1 MPTTPPFVPDFHDR
15 IGDGRFALGS
25 WLTFTDA
32 AVAEVM
38 AGTGFDFFIVDG
50 EHAAVGS
57 AELLSVLI
65 ATRAS
70 GVPLLARVGA
80 NEPIRIM
87 NALDLGASGVVI
99 PQIRTADDVKRGV
112 DWCRYPPDGLRGI
125 APRRASEYGRHT
137 VEYVAAAN
145 ALVTCCIQVETTD
158 ALRDLEQLL
167 AVPGVDCVL
176 IGPND
181 LAASLGHRGDL
192 GHPEV
197 EAAIMRTLEVG
208 RQAGVP
214 IGVWT
219 GSPAQARTRRDQ
231 GFAFGTLGTDYG
243 FMATAAEA
251 AVAGVRGAD

>member
-1 MPTTPPFVPDFHDR
+1 MLASPPFVPDFHDR
-15 IGDGRFALGS
+15 IAGGRFALGS

-38 AGTGFDFFIVDG
+38 AGTGFEFFIVDG
-50 EHAAVGS
+50 EHAPVGS

-87 NALDLGASGVVI
+87 NALDLGASGVVV
-99 PQIRTADDVKRGV
+99 PQIRTVDDVKRAV
-112 DWCRYPPDGLRGI
+112 DWCRYPPVGLRGI
-125 APRRASEYGRHT
+125 APRRASEYGRRT
-137 VEYVAAAN
+137 QEYVAGAN
-145 ALVTCCIQVETTD
+145 ALVTCCIQVETAD
-158 ALRDLEQLL
+158 ALRDLELLL

-192 GHPEV
+192 GHQEV
-197 EAAIMRTLEVG
+197 EAAIMRTLAVG
-208 RQAGVP
+208 QGAGIP

-219 GSPAQARTRRDQ
+219 GSPAQARTRREQ

-243 FMATAAEA
+243 FMAAAAEA
-251 AVAGVRGAD
+251 AVAAVNASD

>member
-1 MPTTPPFVPDFHDR
+1 MSTSPSFVPDFHDR

-25 WLTFTDA
+25 WLTFTEPA
-32 AVAEVM
+32 SAEVM

-50 EHAAVGS
+50 EHAPVGS

-70 GVPLLARVGA
+70 GIPLLARVGA

-99 PQIRTADDVKRGV
+99 PQIRTADDVKRAV

-137 VEYVAAAN
+137 GEYVAGAN
-145 ALVTCCIQVETTD
+145 KLVTCCIQVETTD

-192 GHPEV
+192 AHPEV
-197 EAAIMRTLEVG
+197 EAAIIRTLEVG

-219 GSPAQARTRRDQ
+219 GSPDQARARRDQ
-231 GFAFGTLGTDYG
+231 GFAFGTLGTDYR
-243 FMATAAEA
+243 FMAAAAAA
-251 AVAGVRGAD
+251 AVAGVRGTD